1 LEINMLKEVEA
12 IPEGY
17 HSVTPYLSVK
27 GAAGAI
33 EFYKQAFGATENVR
47 MPTPGG
53 LVGYPEIR
61 IGNCFVMLADEFPE
75 AANKSP
81 QSLGGTP
88 VSNLLYVED
97 VDAVFQ
103 RAVSAGA
110 RSIREPGNQF
120 YGDRSAGITDPYG
133 HS

>member
-61 IGNCFVMLADEFPE
+61 IGNSFVMLADEFPE
-75 AANKSP
+75 AANESP

-88 VSNLLYVED
+88 VSILLYVEE